1 MARTIGTASYGL
13 RAPIVKQG
21 DDLIQIV
28 VDTVL
33 NSGIEIKDKDV
44 LGITE
49 SIVARCEGNYVTID
63 EVAEEINNK
72 LVNYNGEEYEFFYYK
87 NGRILKEKSTIK
99 KIDAFNKLL
108 LLNNNVTIKLKD
120 LIGIK

>member
-1 MARTIGTASYGL
+1 MSDRGMKKW
-13 RAPIVKQG
+13 APYKTL
-21 DDLIQIV
+21 DDQWATLDKLHQSEEKIEKPQIS
-28 VDTVL
+28 
-33 NSGIEIKDKDV
+33 N
-44 LGITE
+44 
-49 SIVARCEGNYVTID
+49 

-108 LLNNNVTIKLKD
+108 FLNNNVIIKLKD

>member
-1 MARTIGTASYGL
+1 MSDRGMKKW
-13 RAPIVKQG
+13 APYKTL
-21 DDLIQIV
+21 DDQWTTLDKLHQSEEKIEKPQIS
-28 VDTVL
+28 
-33 NSGIEIKDKDV
+33 N
-44 LGITE
+44 
-49 SIVARCEGNYVTID
+49 

-99 KIDAFNKLL
+99 KIDAFYKLL
-108 LLNNNVTIKLKD
+108 FLNNKVTIKLKD